1 MPVIML
7 HYVHI
12 FIYIYIYIILILGA
26 HKMDV
31 RDYGTVD
38 MLMFY
43 DKYQFRS
50 GVRLLDFKL
59 SENIRTLIRDAKRS
73 RWQYT
78 ETDQLLEVVA
88 AFISKDG
95 AIDFPLTKKVLPAF
109 ALGLFY
115 LEKKIEGSFFFVNP
129 NLKSR
134 VSLLLPLLPYVF
146 DATNID
152 LGPVILNLVDIAYG
166 ATINERSRE
175 ELKAIVLEDS
185 FFPTLNSKLKQTNR
199 LMDVLSNL
207 KIRYINI
214 GYTGGT
220 NTAIAGRYKRH
231 QRKDYGLGAM
241 NCWYSMSKMVLPDTI
256 YEEMK
261 TFVVQALDGI
271 GSRWTIS
278 AHVRG
283 KVVRCGTT
291 APHNSIL
298 LYEWHK
304 GENITSILPPKK
316 GWICTHLLDPSHDPN
331 SHNLFR
337 LSYDINN

>member
-1 MPVIML
+1 MNIGDNDTVEML
-7 HYVHI
+7 
-12 FIYIYIYIILILGA
+12 F
-26 HKMDV
+26 
-31 RDYGTVD
+31 
-38 MLMFY
+38 FY

-50 GVRLLDFKL
+50 GVRLVDYKL
-59 SENIRTLIRDAKRS
+59 AESIRMIIQDAELS
-73 RWQYT
+73 RRRPKVMKK
-78 ETDQLLEVVA
+78 LLEVVA
-88 AFISKDG
+88 AFRDG
-95 AIDFPLTKKVLPAF
+95 AIDFPLTKNVLPAF

-115 LEKKIEGSFFFVNP
+115 FEKNIEGSFFFGKFDQK
-129 NLKSR
+129 LR
-134 VSLLLPLLPYVF
+134 VSLLLPYVF

-152 LGPVILNLVDIAYG
+152 LGPVILDIVDIAYG

-175 ELKAIVLEDS
+175 ELKSIVLDDS
-185 FFPTLNSKLKQTNR
+185 FSSTLRMQLSQTQE
-199 LMDVLSNL
+199 LTDMLSNL
-207 KIRYINI
+207 KIRHIDI
-214 GYTGGT
+214 GCT
-220 NTAIAGRYKRH
+220 NDTVIVGRYKRH
-231 QRKDYGLGAM
+231 KRKDYGLGAM

>member
-1 MPVIML
+1 MNIGDNDTVEML
-7 HYVHI
+7 
-12 FIYIYIYIILILGA
+12 F
-26 HKMDV
+26 
-31 RDYGTVD
+31 
-38 MLMFY
+38 FY

-50 GVRLLDFKL
+50 GVRLVDYKL
-59 SENIRTLIRDAKRS
+59 AESIRMIIQDAELS
-73 RWQYT
+73 RRRPKVMKK
-78 ETDQLLEVVA
+78 LLEVVA
-88 AFISKDG
+88 AFRDG
-95 AIDFPLTKKVLPAF
+95 AIDFPLTKNVLPAF

-115 LEKKIEGSFFFVNP
+115 FEKNIEGSFFFGKFDQK
-129 NLKSR
+129 LR
-134 VSLLLPLLPYVF
+134 VRLLLPYVF

-152 LGPVILNLVDIAYG
+152 LGPVILDIVDIAYG

-175 ELKAIVLEDS
+175 ELKSIVLDDS
-185 FFPTLNSKLKQTNR
+185 FSSTLRMQLSQTQE
-199 LMDVLSNL
+199 LTDMLSNL
-207 KIRYINI
+207 KIRHIDI
-214 GYTGGT
+214 GCT
-220 NTAIAGRYKRH
+220 NDTVIVGRYKRH
-231 QRKDYGLGAM
+231 KRKDYGLGAM
-241 NCWYSMSKMVLPDTI
+241 NCWYSMSKMVLPDNI